1 MVALGELEADSEVM
15 LTSVLDVRSLAV
27 AVSLVDGVGSDKSLV
42 AEAETLAGALLL
54 LEETVPLA
62 MFCLTLAAGR

>member
-1 MVALGELEADSEVM
+1 MVALGELEADSEVL

-54 LEETVPLA
+54 EETVPLA
-62 MFCLTLAAGR
+62 MFCLTPVAGR